1 MVEITGVKMPAIET
15 GRVCVKTA
23 GRDAGKYCVIAKV
36 LDKNFAEITGPKAL
50 SGVARAR
57 ANANHLEATADKV
70 EIKAGAS
77 DEDILKAVEK
87 AGLAEKFKAGVKI

>member
-1 MVEITGVKMPAIET
+1 MPAIEI

-23 GRDAGKYCVIAKV
+23 GRDAGKYCVITKV
-36 LDKNFAEITGPKAL
+36 ADKNFAEITGPEAL

-57 ANANHLEATADKV
+57 TNANHLEATADKLQ
-70 EIKAGAS
+70 IKEGAS
-77 DEDILKAVEK
+77 DEDVLKAVDA